1 MYAPVMLPVRSVL
14 VDFDGTASKVDVT
27 EQLLSAFGDP
37 SWPEYDRAFAQGEIG
52 LREAIQA
59 QDRML
64 DADRDTLI
72 AFALEHG
79 TLDPTFAP
87 FVEWCETNRL
97 DVAIVSDGFAF
108 YIEPML
114 RAAGLGHLTVITNE
128 QAWRDGRPDGLRFVN
143 AHPVC
148 VGCGTC
154 KMQAVLHHQERGS
167 VAFVGEG
174 QTDRYGAL
182 YADITFAKLE
192 LVDYCMADGVPFV
205 PWVDFDDVRLALE
218 TATDLPGPITPVPC
232 PGWTVPAGSAPS

>member
-1 MYAPVMLPVRSVL
+1 MRPVRSVL

-27 EQLLSAFGDP
+27 KQLLSAFGDP
-37 SWPEYDRAFAQGEIG
+37 SWPSYDEAFSRGEIG

-64 DADRDTLI
+64 DADRDTLV

-79 TLDPTFAP
+79 ELDPTFAP
-87 FVEWCETNRL
+87 FVAWCEANGL
-97 DVAIVSDGFAF
+97 DLAIVSDGFAF

-114 RAAGLGHLTVITNE
+114 RAAGLGHLRVITNE
-128 QAWRDGRPDGLRFVN
+128 HAWRDGRPDGLRFVN
-143 AHPVC
+143 SHPIC

-154 KMQAVLHHQERGS
+154 KMQAVVHYRKRGP

-192 LVDYCMADGVPFV
+192 LVEYCVADGVPFV
-205 PWVDFDDVRLALE
+205 PWDDFDDVRRALE
-218 TATDLPGPITPVPC
+218 TATDLPGPVAPVQC
-232 PGWTVPAGSAPS
+232 PGWTAPETSPPG

>member
-1 MYAPVMLPVRSVL
+1 MLPVRSVL

-37 SWPEYDRAFAQGEIG
+37 SWPEYDRAFARGEIG

-72 AFALEHG
+72 AFASEHG

-87 FVEWCETNRL
+87 FVEWCDANRL

-154 KMQAVLHHQERGS
+154 KMQAVLHHRERGS

-192 LVDYCMADGVPFV
+192 LVDYCVADGVPFV
-205 PWVDFDDVRLALE
+205 PWDDFDDVRLVLE
-218 TATDLPGPITPVPC
+218 TATDLPGPITPMPC
-232 PGWTVPAGSAPS
+232 PGWTVPEGSPPS